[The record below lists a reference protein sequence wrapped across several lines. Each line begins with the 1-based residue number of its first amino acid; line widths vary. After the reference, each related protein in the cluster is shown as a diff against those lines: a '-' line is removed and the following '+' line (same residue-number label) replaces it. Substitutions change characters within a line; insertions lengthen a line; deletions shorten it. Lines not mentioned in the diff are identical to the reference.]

1 MSNDNINMNMIK
13 SVNAFII
20 EFLSQAENSSELIE
34 RFNDEKTQK
43 ELADVLSKASRVK
56 KLKDPNA
63 PKKLSAYILY
73 CQDKRSEIKE
83 SNPSLKPTD
92 VTKRLGVCWK
102 ACTPNTKGRYT
113 TKASNIKAMY
123 EQKMKEYK
131 RPSDEELL
139 GLEVNKP
146 KGKKLKDPD
155 APKRP
160 LSAFILYCQ
169 DSRDKIK
176 EANPEMKPS
185 DVTRELGTTWKQLS
199 DKTKSKYQKK
209 ADKLKEE
216 YLEAMKDYVRP
227 SDEELKSLD
236 VNQPKKRRTR
246 VSKKDTD
253 NEDTQD
259 EEDNEEETKIK
270 SKKSKKSKKVLEEED
285 TEEDEE
291 QEIKSKKSKKS
302 KKVLE
307 EEDNEEETKIKS
319 KKSKKSKKVIEEEDT
334 EEDEEQEIKSK
345 KSKKVLE
352 DVKSKK
358 SKSIEID
365 IPITVDSSISVVKS
379 KKKMYTQESS
389 LDATQ
394 VDDNDTQQSTLED
407 EDTVVYNDEEE
418 INIVD

>member
-253 NEDTQD
+253 NED
-259 EEDNEEETKIK
+259 NEEETKIK
-270 SKKSKKSKKVLEEED
+270 SKKSKKEKKSKKVLEEED

-319 KKSKKSKKVIEEEDT
+319 KKSKKVLEEEDN

-345 KSKKVLE
+345 KSKKILE